1 MSLAGRI
8 TNGHS
13 VTPHMAGV
21 SSNGELI
28 CSPLGYDESVFH
40 DMTSIN
46 TAYNFY
52 GARPGKQ
59 FVITNVV
66 IFADRSI
73 SDNSSTEIVVYEAT
87 SDSTTTESKVLLQ
100 FGMGKL
106 SVLAVPGLRLL
117 VNEGLFVNGKTDDNN
132 VNLTILGYYVDTV
145 I

>member
-59 FVITNVV
+59 FVITNLI
-66 IFADRSI
+66 IFADRAVSNN
-73 SDNSSTEIVVYEAT
+73 DNTEIVVYEAT
-87 SDSTTTESKVLLQ
+87 SDSTTTESKVLIHL
-100 FGMGKL
+100 GMGRQTVHAI
-106 SVLAVPGLRLL
+106 SGLRLL

-132 VNLTILGYYVDTV
+132 VLLTILGYYVDTV